1 MCVQR
6 ALTLLFATF
15 ANLHVRKLA
24 MFADLHSYTH
34 TYCSFIL
41 LNEAITICCFCFAPC
56 TCVINLAFGF
66 FSIQFTSKNI
76 QQVENSTS
84 KMAPPIPVCPKIMW
98 HTGDLYLANKELRV
112 RSALSLMAAVKGP
125 GSSNV

>member
-1 MCVQR
+1 MNDAVAVFICSTLLGRIQDFEIEGVQKIMCVQR

-41 LNEAITICCFCFAPC
+41 LNEAITICCFCFAQC

-66 FSIQFTSKNI
+66 FSIQFTGKNI

-84 KMAPPIPVCPKIMW
+84 KMAPPIPVCPK
-98 HTGDLYLANKELRV
+98 
-112 RSALSLMAAVKGP
+112 
-125 GSSNV
+125 